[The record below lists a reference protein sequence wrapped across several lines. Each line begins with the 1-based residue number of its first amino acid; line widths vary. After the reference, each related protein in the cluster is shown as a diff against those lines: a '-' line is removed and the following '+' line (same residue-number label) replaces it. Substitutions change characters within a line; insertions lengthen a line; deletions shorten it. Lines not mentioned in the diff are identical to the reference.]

1 MIKIIN
7 SCWQIG
13 KLLKLSFKMN
23 NNFKE
28 CVVRDNKIAFDKLLN
43 SSQNAITK
51 YFNNLRLPGA
61 DKIICSRRLNTDF
74 RHIISQYRENLRK
87 NNEYFEEDTM

>member
-1 MIKIIN
+1 M
-7 SCWQIG
+7 
-13 KLLKLSFKMN
+13 
-23 NNFKE
+23 
-28 CVVRDNKIAFDKLLN
+28 VRDNKIAFDKLLN

-74 RHIISQYRENLRK
+74 RHIISQYRENLIK
-87 NNEYFEEDTM
+87 INENFEEDTMGIYMTQLGHFMDSFYQEDQ